1 MRVLVIQSKSILV
14 AGITSLLQQ
23 QGTFEVERFGF
34 QSKVRVCEELDRFRP
49 DVIILDTS
57 LGPTK
62 ISSLLS
68 LLEVHQ
74 QLRLLVISLE
84 NNKVQVYEKQDQSI
98 NTLEN
103 LIKVIHGEY
112 SHKGVIETPAP

>member
-1 MRVLVIQSKSILV
+1 MRVLVIQSKSILA

-23 QGTFEVERFGF
+23 QGTFEVARFGY
-34 QSKVRVCEELDRFRP
+34 QNKGKLCEEIDRFRP

-57 LGPTK
+57 LGPAK

-74 QLRLLVISLE
+74 KLRLLVISLE

-103 LIKVIHGEY
+103 LIEVIHGEY
-112 SHKGVIETPAP
+112 SHKRVIETPAP

>member
-1 MRVLVIQSKSILV
+1 MRVLVIQSKSILA

>member
-1 MRVLVIQSKSILV
+1 MRVLVIQSKSILA

-23 QGTFEVERFGF
+23 QGTFEVAL
-34 QSKVRVCEELDRFRP
+34 CEEIDRFRP
-49 DVIILDTS
+49 DVIILDAS
-57 LGPTK
+57 LGPAK

-74 QLRLLVISLE
+74 KLRLLVISLE

-112 SHKGVIETPAP
+112 SHKGMIETPAP